1 MPDLS
6 FRIWFFKT
14 EIIQSWECAKSGF
27 KNSFPFIS
35 VKSSVISPAHFLSL
49 ENVQSERNDHMN
61 RVKKI
66 DEKIFYPDW
75 LELKTRQNCHGHGH
89 GQVFR
94 VFLMETIYGNDIQ
107 KKNQRDRDIFQFQN
121 WYWQCATSFTEINHN
136 SLN

>member
-1 MPDLS
+1 MPDWS
-6 FRIWFFKT
+6 FGIWFFKT

-94 VFLMETIYGNDIQ
+94 VFLMETKYGMIFRRKIKEIETYFSFKTGIDNVLQ
-107 KKNQRDRDIFQFQN
+107 VSQR
-121 WYWQCATSFTEINHN
+121 
-136 SLN
+136 